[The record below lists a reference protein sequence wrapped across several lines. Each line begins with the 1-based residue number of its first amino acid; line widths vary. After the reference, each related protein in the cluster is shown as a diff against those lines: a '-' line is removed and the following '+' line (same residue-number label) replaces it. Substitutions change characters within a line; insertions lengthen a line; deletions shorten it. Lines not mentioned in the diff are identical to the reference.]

1 MKSVMNSWSRSGWWL
16 LVLLSALSLW
26 VQLVRAGGA
35 ILPLEQAPRQ
45 DPELIALG
53 KDLFH
58 DRRFSR
64 DDSISCA
71 SCHPLE
77 RGGADG
83 MRFSVGV
90 EGRLGAINAP
100 TVYNSAFHISYF
112 WDGRAATLEALVLD
126 GPLQNPVE
134 LDSSWEQLLPKLRQD
149 ESLRR
154 RFRTLF
160 DDGLTRRNVAHAIAT
175 FLRSLVTTESPFDR
189 WLAGEKE
196 ALSAQAKRGYR
207 LFRSY
212 GCIACHQGR
221 NVGGNMYATMG
232 IMGDYFKDRGT
243 EITRS
248 DLGRYNVT
256 GRESDRHLFKVPSL
270 RLAALTPPYFHDG
283 TAATLDEAVRIMG
296 RYQLGRDIPAEERAD
311 IVAFLKSLVGRHPL
325 MEPAP

>member
-1 MKSVMNSWSRSGWWL
+1 
-16 LVLLSALSLW
+16 
-26 VQLVRAGGA
+26 
-35 ILPLEQAPRQ
+35 
-45 DPELIALG
+45 
-53 KDLFH
+53 
-58 DRRFSR
+58 
-64 DDSISCA
+64 
-71 SCHPLE
+71 
-77 RGGADG
+77 